1 MFTKCRD
8 ALDYVAAPFFFVCVC
23 VPSKSFCLLG
33 VVALSAG
40 AGAASQ
46 KMASLMAT
54 ASQAQLP
61 ARSTAPPTATLVRT
75 FVAPPGQGQGSGD
88 AGSLSGMGLGQPV
101 TLVTNQQGVQLI
113 QPVSLGGAVLTQQ
126 LPLQS
131 QQSLQQHQQQV
142 LQHHQQQQQQQQ
154 QQLHEA
160 SRAVLDG
167 WGDAGDVKA
176 QAHLVSCVWGVTGR
190 QRWFGE
196 VEVMWNLGHI
206 WWVVFGV

>member
-1 MFTKCRD
+1 MWQLRLF
-8 ALDYVAAPFFFVCVC
+8 LCVC
-23 VPSKSFCLLG
+23 ACNSAKSFCLLG

-61 ARSTAPPTATLVRT
+61 ARSSAPPTATLVRT

-154 QQLHEA
+154 QQQLHEA

-167 WGDAGDVKA
+167 WGDAGDVKS
-176 QAHLVSCVWGVTGR
+176 QAHLVSCVWGVIGR
-190 QRWFGE
+190 QRVGE
-196 VEVMWNLGHI
+196 VEWM
-206 WWVVFGV
+206 

>member
-1 MFTKCRD
+1 MLWIMWQLRLF
-8 ALDYVAAPFFFVCVC
+8 LCVC
-23 VPSKSFCLLG
+23 ACNSAKSFCLLG

-61 ARSTAPPTATLVRT
+61 ARSSAPPTATLVRT

-88 AGSLSGMGLGQPV
+88 AGGLSGMGLGQPV

-154 QQLHEA
+154 MHEA

-190 QRWFGE
+190 QRGFGE
-196 VEVMWNLGHI
+196 IEVM
-206 WWVVFGV
+206 

>member
-1 MFTKCRD
+1 M
-8 ALDYVAAPFFFVCVC
+8 
-23 VPSKSFCLLG
+23 
-33 VVALSAG
+33 ALSAG

-54 ASQAQLP
+54 ASQGQPP
-61 ARSTAPPTATLVRT
+61 ARSNAPPTATLVRT

-88 AGSLSGMGLGQPV
+88 AGSLSGVGMSQPV

-126 LPLQS
+126 LP

-142 LQHHQQQQQQQQ
+142 LQHHTQQQQ
-154 QQLHEA
+154 HEA

-176 QAHLVSCVWGVTGR
+176 QAHLVSGVYVVTGR
-190 QRWFGE
+190 EGWGGLVFLLTR
-196 VEVMWNLGHI
+196 
-206 WWVVFGV
+206 VVLYYPCT